1 LPVWWWLRRWW
12 LWPADTWLIYWGSG
26 ADDDT
31 FDVDV
36 TTYSGGTVTLTKV
49 PSVSDNMSSIV
60 KGRWYVSA
68 AASIEDHS
76 DVEVPGSLA
85 WVVAQIGSGNSGH
98 IVIPPGNY
106 VMADDFC
113 LPAGIVLELAS
124 WALLDIDSGKTL
136 TIPSPRSLLAS
147 STQQIFDGDGLVTFT
162 YPGTVY
168 PDWWQENT
176 TPGTTDMAPAINAAM
191 VAGGAGAT
199 VQFNTATYLL
209 STISGSPTYLE
220 NYFVNLLDDRNVQ
233 GTGWGTILKI
243 PDNLFDQ
250 SDDDTSNAHV
260 FQGFDIENAV
270 IRDMQIDMNGYNNL
284 TPSGKTRTSM
294 AVRLDDG
301 GSNVLIENLY
311 ILNNP
316 GHNNVVANNTS
327 LASKATGLTVTNCV
341 MYGGGTGVLGNTKNP
356 DFSFLYS

>member
-1 LPVWWWLRRWW
+1 MSKRWIAG
-12 LWPADTWLIYWGSG
+12 LVVVAALLVIVACGYLAASDVSQLQGVTGKIGSEDIYWGTG

-36 TTYSGGTVTLTKV
+36 STYSGGTVTLTKV

-106 VMADDFC
+106 VMADDFS

-124 WALLDIDSGKTL
+124 GALLDIDSGKTL

-176 TPGTTDMAPAINAAM
+176 TPGTTDMVDAINAAM

-209 STISGSPTYLE
+209 STINECADLPACAASGSPSYIE
-220 NYFVNLLDDRNVQ
+220 NYFVNLLDDRTVQ

-243 PDNLFDQ
+243 PDNL
-250 SDDDTSNAHV
+250 
-260 FQGFDIENAV
+260 
-270 IRDMQIDMNGYNNL
+270 
-284 TPSGKTRTSM
+284 
-294 AVRLDDG
+294 
-301 GSNVLIENLY
+301 
-311 ILNNP
+311 
-316 GHNNVVANNTS
+316 
-327 LASKATGLTVTNCV
+327 
-341 MYGGGTGVLGNTKNP
+341 
-356 DFSFLYS
+356 